1 MKSNRQFYISGN
13 IFKKYKKEF
22 VSLEAEG
29 AILRSYKD
37 DSLKSTNQQVQL
49 QVSELKHNVEP
60 CPSNMSLFA
69 SSVAVFH
76 LELKSMVLYG
86 HQMWMLRD
94 ALWW

>member
-60 CPSNMSLFA
+60 CPSNLSLFA
-69 SSVAVFH
+69 RSVAVFH